1 MWKEVMTRDEIDTL
15 VQIHLTDGKEI
26 THSEKCHRWHI
37 KCALYRVMQAYEE
50 LRKEC
55 GQ

>member
-1 MWKEVMTRDEIDTL
+1 MTRDEIDTL

-26 THSEKCHRWHI
+26 THSEVCHHWHI

-55 GQ
+55 EQWLSS